1 MNPRLQPLSVL
12 ELHQQGVLFYE
23 KDTGP
28 VWRLVKGCMRLD
40 RSIGSRTQLVHL
52 ALPGDWL
59 GLDVLC
65 GGEYQLQAQALT
77 DCIVE
82 RAYVDAVNP
91 QLWSKA
97 WLQQQQRL
105 VLMTQLRTGRIPKR
119 LLYLLDL
126 FNQSMNNTPFA
137 LPTLREMAE
146 VIDATTETV
155 CRAMPKPESH
165 PCVMQVT
172 KRRAPCVGA

>member
-1 MNPRLQPLSVL
+1 MNSRLQPPSVL
-12 ELHQQGVLFYE
+12 ELHQQSVLFHE

-77 DCIVE
+77 DCVLE

-105 VLMTQLRTGRIPKR
+105 VLMTQLRTGRVAKR
-119 LLYLLDL
+119 LMVLLDL
-126 FNQSMNNTPFA
+126 LNQSMNSTTFA

-155 CRAMPKPESH
+155 CRSMPKADSQPFAMH
-165 PCVMQVT
+165 LT
-172 KRRAPCVGA
+172 NRRTPCVGV